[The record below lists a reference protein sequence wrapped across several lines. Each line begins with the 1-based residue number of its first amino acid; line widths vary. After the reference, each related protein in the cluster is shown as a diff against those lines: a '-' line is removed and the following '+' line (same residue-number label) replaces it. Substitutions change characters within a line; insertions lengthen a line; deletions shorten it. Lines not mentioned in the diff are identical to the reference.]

1 MEVYVEVGKKRVF
14 AGALGWPGWSRSG
27 KDEAEALEALYAYG
41 RRYGQAI
48 AAAGLGFEPPETA
61 AGFNVV
67 ERLKG
72 NAGTDFGAPSLPPTE
87 DDRPVSEQEL
97 RDLLALLEAAW
108 GAFDAAAAAAEG
120 KTLTTGPRGG
130 GRDREKMMG
139 HVLEAELAYLRQ
151 LGGKVKLEEAAG
163 VQENFARLRAA
174 VRETLAAAARGE
186 VAAEGPRGGKRWTP
200 RYFVRRAA
208 WHVLDH
214 AWEMEDRTMA
224 EPA

>member
-1 MEVYVEVGKKRVF
+1 
-14 AGALGWPGWSRSG
+14 
-27 KDEAEALEALYAYG
+27 
-41 RRYGQAI
+41 
-48 AAAGLGFEPPETA
+48 
-61 AGFNVV
+61 
-67 ERLKG
+67 
-72 NAGTDFGAPSLPPTE
+72 
-87 DDRPVSEQEL
+87 
-97 RDLLALLEAAW
+97 
-108 GAFDAAAAAAEG
+108 
-120 KTLTTGPRGG
+120 
-130 GRDREKMMG
+130 MG

-163 VQENFARLRAA
+163 VQEKFVRLRAA

-214 AWEMEDRTMA
+214 TWEMEDRTMA